1 MRIFVTTAMGEEI
14 AVQAVPGHSLA
25 QAVYLSGFFEV
36 PPLCSGHSA
45 GISRCGRCRMRFE
58 GLLAAFP
65 ASPRDMSVL
74 GDQASRAG
82 WRLACRIDCREL
94 ARHLAQPD
102 NSTGR
107 DEKRAQVT
115 LPDTVRCV
123 ERNFT
128 PVPFQGEDS
137 VNPARAAAGGSAA
150 RTAGLPEVLRVSQDA
165 GAGERTRKTTLAV
178 DFGTT
183 SICWKFAGNLEDSEN
198 DRMVNPQMGAGSDI
212 MSRLALALPARG
224 LSVPGRERL
233 RALSAGALR
242 RILKSVKPGAR
253 TDEIVIAGNPAMM
266 YLLLGKD
273 VSGLCAAPYKLEY
286 RGGTREI
293 LPACPDLPPC
303 WICPLISPFVG
314 GDLSAGYASLAFG
327 GRAGAQYPFLLADL
341 GTNGEFILALDERRA
356 LAASLPLGPALEGM
370 GLCCGSEAR
379 AGVITGFQLT
389 PEGFRAKFFKNQ
401 PTEQAQGL
409 SATAY
414 LELLMHLLKLGLVDR
429 DGHFK
434 KPETAEP
441 PAETPLP
448 LPLAGKLIKKLGGR
462 LGRAPASPEAA
473 WHITDNFYI
482 SSGDI
487 EEILKIKAA
496 FSLAV
501 KTLVKEAGLSCNS
514 LRAFYLA
521 GALGSFVSPQALAAL
536 GFIPEELSS
545 RLVPAGNTALAGAVL
560 LAGKPELRENLIQWS
575 ALAHTVRLAEQESFH
590 DRFTEE
596 MRFRF

>member
-1 MRIFVTTAMGEEI
+1 MRIFVTTAKGEEI
-14 AVQAVPGHSLA
+14 AVQAVPGYSLA
-25 QAVYLSGFFEV
+25 QAVYLSGFFDV
-36 PPLCSGHSA
+36 PPLCSGHGA

-65 ASPRDMSVL
+65 ASPRDMAVL
-74 GDQASRAG
+74 GGQAVREG

-94 ARHLAQPD
+94 ARHLEQADDP
-102 NSTGR
+102 SGR
-107 DEKRAQVT
+107 DEKRAGVT
-115 LPDTVRCV
+115 LPNAVRIV
-123 ERNFT
+123 DRNF
-128 PVPFQGEDS
+128 E
-137 VNPARAAAGGSAA
+137 PAPLRGGGSGAE
-150 RTAGLPEVLRVSQDA
+150 LPEVLRVSKDA
-165 GAGERTRKTTLAV
+165 DAGERTRKTTLAV

-183 SICWKFAGNLEDSEN
+183 SICWKFSADREDSA
-198 DRMVNPQMGAGSDI
+198 DARMVNPQMGAGSDI
-212 MSRLALALPARG
+212 MSRLALAHPARELFG
-224 LSVPGRERL
+224 SGRERL
-233 RALSAGALR
+233 RVLSAGALS
-242 RILKSVKPGAR
+242 RILDTVKAGAR
-253 TDEIVIAGNPAMM
+253 TDEIVVAGNPAMM

-273 VSGLCAAPYKLEY
+273 VSGLCAAPYKLDY

-293 LPACPDLPPC
+293 LPACPNLPPC

-314 GDLSAGYASLAFG
+314 GDISAGYASLVFG
-327 GRAGAQYPFLLADL
+327 GRAVARSRAQYPFLLADL

-379 AGVITGFQLT
+379 EGVITGFQLA
-389 PEGFRAKFFKNQ
+389 PEGLRAKFFKNK
-401 PTEQAQGL
+401 PVEQAQGL

-414 LELLMHLLKLGLVDR
+414 LELLMHLLKLGLVDQ

-434 KPETAEP
+434 KPEAAGL

-448 LPLAGKLIKKLGGR
+448 LPLIRKLAGR
-462 LGRAPASPEAA
+462 LGGAPASSEAA
-473 WHITDNFYI
+473 WHIADNFYI

-501 KTLVKEAGLSCNS
+501 KTLVKEAGLTCGS

-521 GALGSFVSPQALAAL
+521 GALGSFVTPQALAVL
-536 GFIPEELSS
+536 GFVPEELLS
-545 RLVPAGNTALAGAVL
+545 RLVPAGNTALDGAAL
-560 LAGKPELRENLIQWS
+560 LAGKPELREKLIQWA
-575 ALAHTVRLAEQESFH
+575 ALAHTLSLAGQEDFH
-590 DRFTEE
+590 NRFTEE